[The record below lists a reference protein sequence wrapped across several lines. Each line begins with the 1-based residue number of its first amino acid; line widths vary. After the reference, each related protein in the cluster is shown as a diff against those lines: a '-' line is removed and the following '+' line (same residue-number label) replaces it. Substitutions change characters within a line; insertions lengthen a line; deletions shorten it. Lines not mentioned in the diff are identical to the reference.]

1 MNNSITYYKWNKKEN
16 KIYLNSCKKY
26 LNLKDLQIYFP
37 ILSLYFY
44 YHNTKNANKI
54 IDIERRYKLIEILN
68 CNDYNLSLF

>member
-1 MNNSITYYKWNKKEN
+1 MYDHIIKYTKWDKKEN

-26 LNLKDLQIYFP
+26 LQLSNLQIYFP

-54 IDIERRYKLIEILN
+54 IDLN
-68 CNDYNLSLF
+68 RKY